1 MSVRV
6 RFAPSPTGYLHIGN
20 ARAALINWLF
30 AKKNNGLFILRQD
43 DTDVERSE
51 QRYADAVIEDLNW
64 LGLVHEQFF
73 KQSDRFD
80 RYNEVVRLLIDTGR
94 LYPCFETPEEL
105 DYKRKVLLSKKKP
118 PVYDRAALHLTD
130 EQIQN
135 YQTEG
140 RRPHWRFKLNP
151 GKIEWTDLIRGH
163 VVFDTAD
170 ISDPVLVR
178 ADGSFLY
185 TITSVIDDFDYK
197 ITHIVRGEDHVTNTA
212 TQVQLFEAIN
222 NNQPFP
228 IQFAHMTLLMGADG
242 QPLSKRIGG
251 LSLRSLR
258 EKGINPMA
266 INSHLARLGTSL
278 PIEPKLKLE
287 ELVEEFDFNHFSRA
301 TPKFNEEDLKIL
313 NHKLFHKMP
322 YEQIKQHIEKLG
334 CLKIKE
340 EEWALL
346 HDNIDTLDDLKK
358 WENILYG
365 NLTPYTNNESAYLK
379 LSFDLLSK
387 DAITDNT
394 WEEWTKKIK
403 EKSGRKGRDL
413 FMPLRQALT
422 GMDHGPEMKKIIV
435 LMGYDRVYTRLK
447 SQFTMNNA

>member
-30 AKKNNGLFILRQD
+30 AKKNKGLFILRQD

-64 LGLVHEQFF
+64 LGLTHEEFF

-118 PVYDRAALHLTD
+118 PVYDRAALHLTN

-135 YQTEG
+135 YKKEG
-140 RRPHWRFKLNP
+140 RSPHWRFKLNP
-151 GKIEWTDLIRGH
+151 GKIEWTDLIRGP
-163 VVFDTAD
+163 VSFDTAD

-287 ELVEEFDFNHFSRA
+287 DLVDEFDFNHFSRA

-313 NHKLFHKMP
+313 NHKLFHTMP
-322 YEQIKQHIEKLG
+322 YEQVKPHIEKLG

-340 EEWALL
+340 VEWELL
-346 HDNIDTLDDLKK
+346 HDNIETLDDLKK

-365 NLTPYTNNESAYLK
+365 SLAPFENNESAYIK
-379 LSFDLLSK
+379 LSFDLLSE
-387 DAITDNT
+387 DAVTENT
-394 WEEWTKKIK
+394 WAAWTKKIK
-403 EKSGRKGRDL
+403 EESGRKGKDL

-422 GMDHGPEMKKIIV
+422 GMDHGPEMKKIII
-435 LMGYDRVYTRLK
+435 LMGYDRVCTRLK
-447 SQFTMNNA
+447 SQFTMKKA

>member
-30 AKKNNGLFILRQD
+30 AKQNNGFFILRQD

-51 QRYADAVIEDLNW
+51 QRYADAIVEDLNW
-64 LGLVHEQFF
+64 LGLVHDAFF

-80 RYNEVVRLLIDTGR
+80 RYRDVVRSLIDAGR

-118 PVYDRAALHLTD
+118 PVYDREGLSLTK
-130 EQIQN
+130 EQIHHYEQ
-135 YQTEG
+135 EG

-151 GKIEWTDLIRGH
+151 GKIEWTDLIRGP
-163 VVFDTAD
+163 VSFDTAD

-178 ADGSFLY
+178 ADGTFLY

-212 TQVQLFEAIN
+212 TQVQLLEAIN

-228 IQFAHMTLLMGADG
+228 IQFAHMTLLMDADG
-242 QPLSKRIGG
+242 HPLSKRIGG
-251 LSLRSLR
+251 LSLRCLR

-278 PIEPKLKLE
+278 PIEPKLTLE
-287 ELVEEFDFNHFSRA
+287 DLIKEFDFNYFSRT

-322 YEQIKQHIEKLG
+322 YEQVKPHIEKLG
-334 CLKIKE
+334 CLKIQE
-340 EEWALL
+340 IEWELL
-346 HDNIDTLDDLKK
+346 HDNIETLDDLKK
-358 WENILYG
+358 WEDVLYG
-365 NLTPYTNNESAYLK
+365 NLTPYEHNESEYIK
-379 LSFDLLSK
+379 LSFDLLS
-387 DAITDNT
+387 DRVITEST

-403 EKSGRKGRDL
+403 QESGRKGKDL

-422 GMDHGPEMKKIIV
+422 GMDHGPEMKKIII
-435 LMGYDRVYTRLK
+435 LMGYDRVCTRLQ
-447 SQFTMNNA
+447 SQFTMNHA